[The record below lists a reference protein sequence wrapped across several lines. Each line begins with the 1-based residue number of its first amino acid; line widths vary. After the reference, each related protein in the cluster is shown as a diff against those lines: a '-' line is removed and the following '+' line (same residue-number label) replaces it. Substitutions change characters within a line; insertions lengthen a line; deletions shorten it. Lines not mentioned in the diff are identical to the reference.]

1 VTSGTIFRVE
11 RFAIH
16 DGPGIRTTVFLKG
29 CPLACAWCHSP
40 ESQSQ
45 APEFM
50 PRADRCIRCGACA
63 AACPHDAFR
72 FADTPALARPE
83 ACDLCGSCARACPS
97 GARELVGREVGV
109 GELVDL
115 IEKDR
120 VFYDQ
125 SGGGVTFSGG
135 EPLMQPA
142 FLLDAVVCCREH
154 GIHTA
159 IDTSGFGDPAALLRI
174 AAHADLF
181 LFDVKTVD
189 ESRHEAFTGVG
200 NRLILDNLRAL
211 AARHPAVIVRFPLV
225 PGVNDDDAE
234 VRALGRLV
242 ASLGLTRVDVL
253 PYHRAGTAK
262 YHRLNRTYR
271 LDDARPP
278 SVATRERVAQTLEG
292 FGLTVTRG
300 GSS

>member
-1 VTSGTIFRVE
+1 VATGSIFRVE

-16 DGPGIRTTVFLKG
+16 DGPGIRTTVFFKG

-40 ESQSQ
+40 ESQSL

-50 PRADRCIRCGACA
+50 PRADRCIRCAACVS
-63 AACPHDAFR
+63 ACPHGAILV
-72 FADTPALARPE
+72 AETPALARPE

-97 GARELVGREVGV
+97 GARELVGREVGL
-109 GELVDL
+109 GELTAL
-115 IEKDR
+115 IEQDR
-120 VFYDQ
+120 IFYEQ

-142 FLLDAVVCCREH
+142 FLLDTVVSCRER

-159 IDTSGFGDPAALLRI
+159 IDTSGFGDQASLLRI
-174 AAHADLF
+174 AEHADLF
-181 LFDVKTVD
+181 LFDVKIID
-189 ESRHEAFTGVG
+189 EARHEWFTGAS
-200 NRLILDNLRAL
+200 NRVILDNLRAL
-211 AARHPAVIVRFPLV
+211 ARRHPAVIVRFPLV
-225 PGVNDDDAE
+225 PGVNDDDEE
-234 VRALGRLV
+234 VASLGRLV
-242 ASLGLTRVDVL
+242 ASLGLNRVDVL

-271 LDDARPP
+271 LPDVRPP
-278 SVATRERVAQTLEG
+278 APEAQERIARALER
-292 FGLTVTRG
+292 FGLTVMRG

>member
-1 VTSGTIFRVE
+1 VASGTIFRIE

-40 ESQSQ
+40 ESQSR
-45 APEFM
+45 APEFI
-50 PRADRCIRCGACA
+50 PRADRCIRCGACV
-63 AACPHDAFR
+63 AACPHDAIR
-72 FADTPALARPE
+72 FAETPAVARPE

-97 GARELVGREVGV
+97 GARELVGYDVGV
-109 GELVDL
+109 GDLVGL

-120 VFYDQ
+120 IFYDQ

-142 FLLDAVVCCREH
+142 FLLDAIVSCRER

-159 IDTSGFGDPAALLRI
+159 IDTSGFGDPAALLRL
-174 AAHADLF
+174 ADHADLF
-181 LFDVKTVD
+181 LFDLKIID
-189 ESRHEAFTGVG
+189 EARHEAFTGVG

-211 AARHPAVIVRFPLV
+211 ARRHRAVIVRFPLV

-234 VRALGRLV
+234 VTALGRLI
-242 ASLGLTRVDVL
+242 ASIGLTRVNVL

-271 LDDARPP
+271 LHDVQPP
-278 SVATRERVAQTLEG
+278 SVDAQERVARTLEG